1 MPASWIY
8 ILASWIYIL
17 ASSIYILTSSIYILT
32 SWIYIL
38 IFCFFPRN
46 MPVFF
51 TKYPSWFFIINVEK
65 KRLIMTDRFMPVAV
79 SKFVMTVDA
88 LSNSIWKGEAQK
100 KTFDSY
106 QCPVKVASHKG
117 KDVCTIIKIRDVRV
131 HYYSNGYGEDEVV
144 FENAGHILNRFDAAV
159 HDAICSI
166 YEAGNDVFTEKMVIS
181 VLSGTKNYRR
191 HYTEKQISLIAE
203 SIKSLRNIRMKID
216 ASGEEIFLKNKAIA
230 DPCYKY
236 DGVVLPVEDVTVE
249 IKGHEI
255 HAYKFA
261 YNKGLPLYHYAQR
274 KKQIVITDPALI
286 NTPLQFS
293 ADSVATARY
302 LYAEIESM
310 YSDKCARHNKILL
323 KTYFDSLI
331 PICSVLEKDVRKK
344 KYDLIEK
351 IEVVLNYWKE
361 RSFIE
366 DWCWELDSKGKKRAV
381 LITKSVKKEERH
393 LLGH

>member
-1 MPASWIY
+1 
-8 ILASWIYIL
+8 
-17 ASSIYILTSSIYILT
+17 
-32 SWIYIL
+32 
-38 IFCFFPRN
+38 
-46 MPVFF
+46 
-51 TKYPSWFFIINVEK
+51 
-65 KRLIMTDRFMPVAV
+65 MTDRFMPVAV

-216 ASGEEIFLKNKAIA
+216 ASG
-230 DPCYKY
+230 
-236 DGVVLPVEDVTVE
+236 
-249 IKGHEI
+249 
-255 HAYKFA
+255 
-261 YNKGLPLYHYAQR
+261 
-274 KKQIVITDPALI
+274 
-286 NTPLQFS
+286 
-293 ADSVATARY
+293 
-302 LYAEIESM
+302 
-310 YSDKCARHNKILL
+310 
-323 KTYFDSLI
+323 
-331 PICSVLEKDVRKK
+331 
-344 KYDLIEK
+344 
-351 IEVVLNYWKE
+351 
-361 RSFIE
+361 
-366 DWCWELDSKGKKRAV
+366 
-381 LITKSVKKEERH
+381 
-393 LLGH
+393 